1 MAPGNYLVMPFFQ
14 QYMAMFFT
22 SSSSGTSQLLA
33 LPDPHMRQRLAAI
46 LEQGIQQLHAP
57 NADRPTVWAPD
68 WFNSLQLTFDSLA
81 ALELLEEGPVFYIH
95 TWFID
100 AAIAARCPVS
110 RPVRLRHDRRIW
122 QTEIITRPT
131 YLAERDH
138 CCLARSDPFAS
149 SD

>member
-81 ALELLEEGPVFYIH
+81 ALGAFGGGPGVLH
-95 TWFID
+95 
-100 AAIAARCPVS
+100 PHLV
-110 RPVRLRHDRRIW
+110 H
-122 QTEIITRPT
+122 
-131 YLAERDH
+131 
-138 CCLARSDPFAS
+138 
-149 SD
+149 